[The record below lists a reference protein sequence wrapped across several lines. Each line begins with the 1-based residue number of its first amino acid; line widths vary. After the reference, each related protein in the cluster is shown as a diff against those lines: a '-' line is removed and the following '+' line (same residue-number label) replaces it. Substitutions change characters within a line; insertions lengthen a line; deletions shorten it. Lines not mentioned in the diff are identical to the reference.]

1 MSLSGRNGGEV
12 SSRVDTVWMEVHWV
26 NYGPFGRLSRREGVV
41 VPLRRPAVMQQETA
55 TFRSGD
61 GCSVLPLKTHLLG
74 PLDNTIDVLRHY
86 AGDLV
91 QSGDILTIGETP
103 VAVIQGRYT
112 HPCMVQPSWI
122 ARLLCRVFHP
132 TSSLATACGLQ
143 TLIDQVGPTRVILAW
158 SIGLALK
165 LIGLKGW
172 FYRLAG
178 DQARLI
184 DDITGTTPPYDQ
196 TIVLGPQ
203 APKQLCD
210 EAAACLGVSVAIVDV
225 NDLGRV
231 KVRRRAPAVMRS
243 CCIGHCARTRPAT
256 PMSALPWCWCDPS
269 ESQQT
274 KVSDTLRV
282 WLRAAVAPTAGY
294 RLRVE
299 SLKTS
304 HLAQL
309 PHAQPAPYGLN
320 PNSLQGLIV
329 QSWFSRFDDWLP
341 EPLNARLTR
350 ALALIES
357 GGESVD
363 RVEALAL
370 MRSGNRRQ
378 TCWHLDLLALASSA
392 LQPAAGPEAADSR
405 SSQ

>member
-1 MSLSGRNGGEV
+1 MCVLLLILLLFGFSVLWIEARHRLRPSSPLTLRQMDWSVNKGSGDLELSGWLEIANPHQRMEIFVPELEVKPVLIGSSDLSDIVISTKVTPQHPDEETRPDGYWPAYIVKGHKRTSIQVSVSLSGRDGIDV

-41 VPLRRPAVMQQETA
+41 VPLRRPAVLQQEAA

-112 HPCMVQPSWI
+112 HPSMVHPSWI

-203 APKQLCD
+203 APKQLCE
-210 EAAACLGVSVAIVDV
+210 EAAASLGVSVAIVDV

-231 KVRRRAPAVMRS
+231 KV
-243 CCIGHCARTRPAT
+243 
-256 PMSALPWCWCDPS
+256 
-269 ESQQT
+269 
-274 KVSDTLRV
+274 
-282 WLRAAVAPTAGY
+282 
-294 RLRVE
+294 
-299 SLKTS
+299 
-304 HLAQL
+304 
-309 PHAQPAPYGLN
+309 
-320 PNSLQGLIV
+320 
-329 QSWFSRFDDWLP
+329 
-341 EPLNARLTR
+341 
-350 ALALIES
+350 
-357 GGESVD
+357 
-363 RVEALAL
+363 
-370 MRSGNRRQ
+370 
-378 TCWHLDLLALASSA
+378 LASSA
-392 LQPAAGPEAADSR
+392 GCDEELLHRALRPNPAGNANERTPLVLVR
-405 SSQ
+405 PV